1 MKTEKVKFI
10 SGKEKYVRAKMNE
23 LGPYA
28 AGYISRIECW

>member
-10 SGKEKYVRAKMNE
+10 SGREKYVRAKTNE

-28 AGYISRIECW
+28 AGYISRTECW